1 MEPELKEVDYYF
13 GVRGAEDTSSSV
25 SFSLMLLHRG
35 WSSPQGTT
43 QGFCTSRS
51 FCPEDWV
58 WVALRSELG
67 HLIRE
72 TSSVHPN

>member
-35 WSSPQGTT
+35 WSSPQAELRAFIPASHSARKT
-43 QGFCTSRS
+43 GF
-51 FCPEDWV
+51 
-58 WVALRSELG
+58 G
-67 HLIRE
+67 
-72 TSSVHPN
+72 